1 MLEDI
6 YFGPF
11 HVEVSLV
18 LRKSLLIN
26 SILLNSEVWYGVT
39 KSNVEELEIVDNSL
53 LRRTMETPACTPTPM
68 LYLELG
74 CIPIRYVIIGR
85 RLMYLQY
92 LLQQEEDSLLYSFLM
107 AQLENPVQGDWVEQ
121 VKKDLIEVELNIP
134 FEQIKQMPIDQFK
147 VKVQTATSKA
157 AFQYLSCEKA
167 KLSKI
172 KDVPHSELKIQNYLQ
187 PLALDVQDSKLLFQ
201 LRSRMVEVKTNFRN
215 KYSDISCPV
224 CKLTEDT
231 QQHVMEC
238 TILLSR
244 SNIMVSDMTRYSHI
258 FSEDIEKQKVALQ
271 TFKSFCNDRKDY
283 LKTI

>member
-1 MLEDI
+1 MD
-6 YFGPF
+6 
-11 HVEVSLV
+11 
-18 LRKSLLIN
+18 
-26 SILLNSEVWYGVT
+26 
-39 KSNVEELEIVDNSL
+39 
-53 LRRTMETPACTPTPM
+53 
-68 LYLELG
+68 
-74 CIPIRYVIIGR
+74 
-85 RLMYLQY
+85 LQY
-92 LLQQEEDSLLYSFLM
+92 LLQQEADSLLYSFLM

-201 LRSRMVEVKTNFRN
+201 LRSMMVEVKTNLRN
-215 KYSDISCPV
+215 KYNDLSCHV
-224 CKLTEDT
+224 CKLTDDT

-258 FSEDIEKQKVALQ
+258 FSEDIEKHKVAIE
-271 TFKSFCNDRKDY
+271 TFKAFWNDRKEY